1 MLSLLVRPALLP
13 DDMAGLAGLFQ
24 LCFES
29 DEHWPIGEHKYL
41 ALLRGDDTESVANL
55 VEHDGEL
62 VGFSQLVPSA
72 EGVWAL
78 ELATHPLRRSLGV
91 LDVLVEQA
99 IRDAAIRGANSIRIW
114 VYQAGVASHLHQFG
128 FVQERE
134 LRQLRIGLPLA
145 TYRQDP
151 SDVEIR
157 PFEVGGD
164 EGAWLMLNNR
174 AFLDHPENG
183 SWTREVLEDRIS
195 QPWFDAAG
203 FLVAW
208 SGQQMIGFCWTKMH
222 EDATG
227 EIYVI
232 AVDPAMSG
240 RGLGRYL
247 VESGLRYLFETRD
260 CLTGLLY
267 VDAGNERA
275 LDLYVAMGFWVDHI
289 DRSFVVETGIRAA
302 ERP

>member
-1 MLSLLVRPALLP
+1 MP
-13 DDMAGLAGLFQ
+13 DDMAGLEGLFQ

-41 ALLRGDDTESVANL
+41 ALLRGDNTESVAKL
-55 VEHDGEL
+55 VEHDGDL

-99 IRDAAIRGANSIRIW
+99 IRDASIRRANSIRIW

-134 LRQLRIGLPLA
+134 LRQMRISLPLGA
-145 TYRQDP
+145 SWPAP
-151 SDVEIR
+151 SDAEIR
-157 PFEVGGD
+157 PFEVGVD
-164 EGAWLMLNNR
+164 EEAWIELNNR

-195 QPWFDAAG
+195 QSWFDAAG

-222 EDATG
+222 QDGTG

-232 AVDPAMSG
+232 AVDPDMSG

-247 VESGLRYLFETRD
+247 VESGLRYLYEKRD

-267 VDAGNERA
+267 VDADNERA
-275 LDLYVAMGFWVDHI
+275 LDLYAGMGFWVDHI
-289 DRSFVVETGIRAA
+289 DRSFVVETGIRSD
-302 ERP
+302 ERL